1 MPDKDFDVAID
12 GYGWIKLS
20 RKILRNEFW
29 LNSGEYDQRSAW
41 IYLLL
46 SATYEESKVFN
57 DASKSVITLQP
68 GQVLTSIKSLVAKWG
83 WSYNK
88 VSRYLDN
95 LEALG
100 MITQNRTTKYT
111 IITITNWGKF
121 QDGKPKKATPAPVP
135 TEAPKQDPQPK
146 PEINPNKAWEDMTP
160 AEQAAYLRR

>member
-1 MPDKDFDVAID
+1 MLDKEEVAVD

-20 RKILRNEFW
+20 RKITRNDFW

-57 DASKSVITLQP
+57 AASKSVITLQP
-68 GQVLTSIKSLVAKWG
+68 GQVLTSIKSLVEKWG

-95 LEALG
+95 LEKLG

-111 IITITNWGKF
+111 IITLVNWSKY
-121 QDGKPKKATPAPVP
+121 QDGKPRKTVPEQNPAPVP
-135 TEAPKQDPQPK
+135 TDGEQPLWMTKGFTSEANYKK
-146 PEINPNKAWEDMTP
+146 F
-160 AEQAAYLRR
+160 LRGEVDGPC